1 MIGAFRLLKGSK
13 MKQIVTLSFALLAAV
28 PAWAE
33 KTFVYCSEA
42 SPSTFNP
49 QMAEDG
55 PTFNA
60 SSQMLYN
67 RLVEFEDGGTKP
79 VPGLAEKWDISKD
92 GKTYTFHLRKNATF
106 HTTDTFK
113 PTRPMNADDV
123 IFSFNRGLKK
133 DHPYHKV
140 NGGNYVYFQG
150 MELTTMIKDIQKVDD
165 YTVKFILNQ
174 PAAPFL
180 ANVAMSFAVILSKE
194 YGDQLL
200 KAGTPQKIDIEPV
213 GTGPFVLKR
222 YVKDNSIR
230 YEAHPTYW
238 AGRAKLDK
246 VVFAITPDPN
256 VRFQK
261 LKAGECNLI
270 AEPAPQD
277 LKGISG
283 NSNLKLMSQPGA
295 NVGYLALNTEK
306 TPFNKV
312 EVRQAIAHALNRDNY
327 MQVVYQGTAT
337 IAKNLIPPTVWAAKP
352 DTQDYD
358 YNPEKAKELLKKAG
372 YPNGFEAELWTLP
385 VSRPYN
391 PNGKKMGELMQAD
404 LAKVGIKVKLVTY
417 DWPTYLSKSR
427 NGEHQMLQIGWTT
440 DNGDP
445 DNFMATLLSCGAVK
459 GGSNMARFCN
469 KDYDQIINRA
479 RLVSDIK
486 ERTQFYYKSQDFFK
500 KQVPLVTLAHATV
513 FRGLTKNVEGY
524 KISPLGVEDFYPID
538 LK

>member
-1 MIGAFRLLKGSK
+1 M
-13 MKQIVTLSFALLAAV
+13 TLSSGPAAPAL
-28 PAWAE
+28 AE

-60 SSQMLYN
+60 SSQMLFN
-67 RLVEFEDGGTKP
+67 RLVEFEEGGTRP
-79 VPGLAEKWDISKD
+79 IPGLAEKWSISKD
-92 GKTYTFHLRKNATF
+92 GKVYTFTLRKNVTF

-113 PTRPMNADDV
+113 PTRTMNADDV
-123 IFSFNRGLKK
+123 VWSFERPLKAS
-133 DHPYHKV
+133 HPFHKV
-140 NGGNYVYFQG
+140 NGGNYTYFIG
-150 MELTTMIKDIQKVDD
+150 MNMKEMITKVEKVDD
-165 YTVKFILNQ
+165 YTVKFTLKA
-174 PAAPFL
+174 PEAPFI
-180 ANVAMSFAVILSKE
+180 ANMGMSFAVVHSKE

-222 YVKDNSIR
+222 YVKDNAIR

-238 AGRAKLDK
+238 QGRAKLDK

-261 LKAGECNLI
+261 LKAGECNLV

-277 LKGISG
+277 LKGMS
-283 NSNLKLMSQPGA
+283 SNPKLKLVSKQGA
-295 NVGYLALNTEK
+295 NVGYLALNVK
-306 TPFNKV
+306 KAPFDKL
-312 EVRQAIAHALNRDNY
+312 EVRQAIAHALNRANY
-327 MQVVYQGTAT
+327 LDVVYQGTASP
-337 IAKNLIPPTVWAAKP
+337 ARNPIPPTVWGANP
-352 DTQDYD
+352 DTKDYAYD
-358 YNPEKAKELLKKAG
+358 PEKAKELLKKAG
-372 YPNGFEAELWTLP
+372 YPNGFETELWTLP

-404 LAKVGIKVKLVTY
+404 LAKIGIKVKLVTY
-417 DWPTYLSKSR
+417 DWPTYLHKSR

-445 DNFMATLLSCGAVK
+445 DNFMGTLLSCAAVN
-459 GGSNMARFCN
+459 GGSNLARWCDPEYDKIIQKARAISDMNARTAQYFKAQEYFN
-469 KDYDQIINRA
+469 KKAPWVVI
-479 RLVSDIK
+479 
-486 ERTQFYYKSQDFFK
+486 
-500 KQVPLVTLAHATV
+500 AHATV

-524 KISPLGVEDFYPID
+524 QISPLGMEDFYPID
-538 LK
+538 MK